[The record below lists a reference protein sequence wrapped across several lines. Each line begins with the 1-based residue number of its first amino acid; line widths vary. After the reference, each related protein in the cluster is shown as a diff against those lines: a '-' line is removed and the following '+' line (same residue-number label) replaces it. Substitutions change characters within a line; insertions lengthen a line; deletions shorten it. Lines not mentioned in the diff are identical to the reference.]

1 MMEGRSSIRNRA
13 IANVFNQMGLVE
25 SWGTGIRRIM
35 DAAKEY
41 GLPKPQFLEFDD
53 MVRVNLFR
61 QEFNDTTDNTSQNDG
76 ETTEKTSQNDG
87 ETTEK
92 SLSNEDILFAKLN
105 KTQKQIISLIK
116 NNPSISMETMAEQI
130 QITQRNIEK
139 NIKALREAQ
148 IIKRHGSPRGGYW
161 EVTENK

>member
-1 MMEGRSSIRNRA
+1 
-13 IANVFNQMGLVE
+13 
-25 SWGTGIRRIM
+25 
-35 DAAKEY
+35 
-41 GLPKPQFLEFDD
+41 

-61 QEFNDTTDNTSQNDG
+61 QEFNDTTDNTSQNYG
-76 ETTEKTSQNDG
+76 ETTEKTPQNDG

-92 SLSNEDILFAKLN
+92 NISNEDILFAKLN